1 MTINRSNKK
10 SEFFLLLKGNQK
22 ELTELHKTLINEII
36 VIGKR
41 ESMTLSEDEI
51 DLVAFLKTY
60 LNLVCFLLMDVVTSG

>member
-22 ELTELHKTLINEII
+22 ELIELHKTLINEII

-41 ESMTLSEDEI
+41 ESMTLSEDEV